1 MKLDDKTLDLVR
13 RAIDE
18 DVGAGDATTESTVP
32 AGHVSRGTITAKADG
47 VVAGLAVAAA
57 VFTECDPGL
66 SFRERV
72 EDGDRVSSGTVLA
85 EVEGETR
92 GMLTGER
99 VALNFLQR
107 MSGIAT
113 ATADCVAAL
122 EGSRTRVLDTRKT
135 TPGLRS
141 LEKYAVTAGGG
152 ENHRMGLWDLVLI
165 KDNHIEAAGGIATA
179 VAAARAGHPD
189 LAVEVEARSIDE
201 VASALSAGADRI
213 MLDNMTTEQMRD
225 AIALARSVDGPP
237 EIEVSGGIT
246 GDRLRTIAELEPDF
260 VSVGALTH
268 SVTALDISLDIE
280 AVR

>member
-1 MKLDDKTLDLVR
+1 MKVDEKILELVR
-13 RAIDE
+13 HAIEE
-18 DVGAGDATTESTVP
+18 DVGAGDVTTESTVP

-57 VFTECDPGL
+57 VFAECGPGL
-66 SFRERV
+66 SFTSRV
-72 EDGDRVSSGTVLA
+72 EDGDRVRAGTVLA
-85 EVEGETR
+85 VVEGETR
-92 GMLTGER
+92 GILTGER

-113 ATADCVAAL
+113 ATAGCVAAL

-152 ENHRMGLWDLVLI
+152 ENHRMGLWDMVLI
-165 KDNHIEAAGGIATA
+165 KDNHIEAAGSIANA
-179 VAAARAGHPD
+179 VAAARAGRPE
-189 LAVEVEARSIDE
+189 LAVEVEARSIAE
-201 VASALSAGADRI
+201 VASAMSAGADRI
-213 MLDNMTTEQMRD
+213 MLDNMTAEQMKD
-225 AIALARSVDGPP
+225 AIALARSVDAPP
-237 EIEVSGGIT
+237 EIEVSGGVT
-246 GDRLRTIAELEPDF
+246 GDRLRAIAELEPDF

-268 SVTALDISLDIE
+268 SVAALDISLDIE